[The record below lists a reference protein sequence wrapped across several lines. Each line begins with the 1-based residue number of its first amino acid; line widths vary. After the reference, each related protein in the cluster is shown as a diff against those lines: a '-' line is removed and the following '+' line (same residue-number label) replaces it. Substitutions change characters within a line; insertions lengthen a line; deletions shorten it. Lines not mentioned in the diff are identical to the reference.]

1 MDQTY
6 FKKTISH
13 LFITI
18 LEKLEVGQKQSSMIC
33 KLKLGVLPP
42 RNELQWELRS
52 DGQSDEMETTD
63 LQDELNKKIPNL
75 RAKLKR
81 RKTNSPVDKLEPIIL
96 YQRKNPDL
104 RTRLNFLRAE
114 RTARPKEQPQRL
126 NVILGG
132 SPLAKILSG
141 P

>member
-1 MDQTY
+1 MKVDGAPVGIGHPVRRRNDSDAQHILDA
-6 FKKTISH
+6 KRKESSH
-13 LFITI
+13 P
-18 LEKLEVGQKQSSMIC
+18 Q
-33 KLKLGVLPP
+33 
-42 RNELQWELRS
+42 NELQWELRS

-63 LQDELNKKIPNL
+63 LQDELNKKIPDL

-81 RKTNSPVDKLEPIIL
+81 RKANSPVDKLEPIIL

-104 RTRLNFLRAE
+104 RTRLNFPRAE
-114 RTARPKEQPQRL
+114 RTARPKEQPQCL

-132 SPLAKILSG
+132 SPLATILSG

>member
-1 MDQTY
+1 MKVDGAPVGIGRPVRRLNDSDAQHILDA
-6 FKKTISH
+6 KRKESSH
-13 LFITI
+13 P
-18 LEKLEVGQKQSSMIC
+18 Q
-33 KLKLGVLPP
+33 
-42 RNELQWELRS
+42 NELQWELRS